1 MGPSPRV
8 AGRSPSCYLPPRTT
22 PRWFVLRSIGKY
34 TCGTHN
40 PGFISGHVG
49 GKTIECLL
57 IDGTWLI
64 IRTTDGHE
72 FKIGWQDSSG
82 NQVQGEPFLEN
93 LDARIIVPGAQIG
106 G

>member
-1 MGPSPRV
+1 
-8 AGRSPSCYLPPRTT
+8 
-22 PRWFVLRSIGKY
+22 LRSIGKY

-40 PGFISGHVG
+40 PGFISSHVG